1 MRPIPA
7 PQELTLMVA
16 RSKPRA
22 LNAVKIMK
30 VSAAHKLPIAQL
42 FASLMRRNVIHP
54 EMTITAV
61 PFPQPALFK
70 TVTTMVIFAPF
81 IVLVYVM
88 MDKSCAQDQPTVMG
102 AKNLTSASH
111 CPKNYGATM

>member
-1 MRPIPA
+1 MRPIPV
-7 PQELTLMVA
+7 PQELTWMVA

-22 LNAVKIMK
+22 LNAVKIMR
-30 VSAAHKLPIAQL
+30 VSAAHKLLIVQL
-42 FASLMRRNVIHP
+42 FASLMRRNVIPP
-54 EMTITAV
+54 EMTVTAV

-111 CPKNYGATM
+111 CPKNYGVRM

>member
-7 PQELTLMVA
+7 QQELMWTDA

-22 LNAVKIMK
+22 LNAVKITK
-30 VSAAHKLPIAQL
+30 VSAAHKLLIAQL
-42 FASLMRRNVIHP
+42 FASLTRRSVILP
-54 EMTITAV
+54 AMTITAV

-81 IVLVYVM
+81 IVLVYAM
-88 MDKSCAQDQPTVMG
+88 MDKSCAQDQPTAMG

-111 CPKNYGATM
+111 CLRNYGVRM

>member
-1 MRPIPA
+1 MRPIPV
-7 PQELTLMVA
+7 PQELTWMVA

-22 LNAVKIMK
+22 LNAVRTMTA
-30 VSAAHKLPIAQL
+30 SAAHKLLIVQL

-61 PFPQPALFK
+61 PFPQPVLFK

-81 IVLVYVM
+81 IVPVYVM
-88 MDKSCAQDQPTVMG
+88 MDKSCAQDLPTAMG
-102 AKNLTSASH
+102 AKNLTSANH
-111 CPKNYGATM
+111 CPKNYGAKM